1 MLPVSNFCSHCALG
15 RISQTMFA
23 THHMIIEIKYIH
35 IDIGFVVIRKP
46 VLLID
51 DTENSRLAKELLENN
66 NVKFVEYHI
75 RKFEENCCV
84 DLPTTSAPALFA
96 PEGIFRNLEGIK
108 EYLAVEKKSTTSEL
122 SESAY
127 W

>member
-1 MLPVSNFCSHCALG
+1 M
-15 RISQTMFA
+15 
-23 THHMIIEIKYIH
+23 
-35 IDIGFVVIRKP
+35 VIRKP

-51 DTENSRLAKELLENN
+51 DTENSRIAIEILENN
-66 NVKFVEYHI
+66 SVEFVEYHI

-84 DLPTTSAPALFA
+84 DLPTTRAPALFA

-108 EYLAVEKKSTTSEL
+108 EYLTVEKKITTSEP